1 MACGLASAAMTLTN
15 TVHPPA
21 GATALLAAVDPVVSH
36 LGWYLLPM
44 VLLSTVLT
52 LASACL
58 INNIQRRFPLYWVT
72 PVDLSKG
79 VTDIERTPS
88 VSRRSYSI
96 RRKSED
102 EGGTLG
108 EGNGTENRI
117 AITSEHIL
125 VPEHIFLAA
134 EEKAI
139 LEILRDRL
147 KEGAPSDE
155 GPELTSSIS
164 KESDKSNFSKSTF

>member
-36 LGWYLLPM
+36 LGWYLLPL
-44 VLLSTVLT
+44 VLLSAVLT
-52 LASACL
+52 VGSACV
-58 INNIQRRFPLYWVT
+58 INNIQRRFPIYWVT

-88 VSRRSYSI
+88 VSRRSYSLSH
-96 RRKSED
+96 RTV
-102 EGGTLG
+102 GGGDKLG
-108 EGNGTENRI
+108 GENGTENRI
-117 AITSEHIL
+117 VITSEHIL

-147 KEGAPSDE
+147 KEGPPSDQ
-155 GPELTSSIS
+155 GPELTTSIS
-164 KESDKSNFSKSTF
+164 KDSDNTDFSRSTC